1 MENIITKFEILADK
15 SIEIKPKDTTTLI
28 TGFSGTGKTL
38 MFKLIKYA
46 LGEKKG
52 IDISTAK
59 EQLKGLSAVQITFS
73 NGDVFYRKVDTSFVA
88 KIKHGNAEFIPAD
101 EKEYKKDIGA
111 LFGHEDIKVLRNES
125 EAKATTFTISEYLN
139 TLFFDEA
146 RLTDEKTFI
155 EAEGHDNKIK
165 LKNYYRYFLTGEII
179 ESKIIKDAQNEKKNN
194 EMAEKSLSFLGKQV
208 SKPSSSDRI
217 KRSKLEKQLETLKK
231 QEIDIFNLLK
241 GLHNDITIQKINE
254 NKLLSLYDLYNS
266 QLQEIKAADL
276 FDKFMEPAEIKCHN
290 CGESIKWQPI
300 ANTESEIARLNGLLL
315 DIKKTITSIEKQ
327 IKKWEDET
335 VSLNTKLSTI
345 KVDKE
350 TIVDELEKIDKQIE
364 NYLAYEKLRSFL
376 AIKSDAPKPATEA
389 LEKKEID
396 IEERFKTQIN
406 ALCAAISDRLK
417 AWKLKTKTNVGFN
430 HDRFDFTFDG
440 TLRCFLPKGYRG
452 FCTVAVIIE
461 LIKHMKTVNVPCF
474 NFILVDTVWKVAS
487 FGEEKLEEVVTEF
500 LKDISNT
507 GIQIIIFENE
517 NIWAES
523 DKYLHITLGT

>member
-1 MENIITKFEILADK
+1 MENIITKFEIFADK
-15 SIEIKPKDTTTLI
+15 YLEIKPKDTTTLI

-46 LGEKKG
+46 LGERKG

-73 NGDVFYRKVDTSFVA
+73 NGDVFYREVDTNFVA

-101 EKEYKKDIGA
+101 EKEYKKAIGA
-111 LFGHEDIKVLRNES
+111 LFGHEDIKVLRS
-125 EAKATTFTISEYLN
+125 KTEAKVTTFTISEYLN

-179 ESKIIKDAQNEKKNN
+179 ESKIIKDAQDEKKNS
-194 EMAEKSLSFLGKQV
+194 EMAIKSLSFLGKQV
-208 SKPSSSDRI
+208 SKPSSSDRT
-217 KRSKLEKQLETLKK
+217 KRNKLEKQLEKLKK
-231 QEIDIFNLLK
+231 REINISDRLK
-241 GLHNDITIQKINE
+241 ELHNNITIQKINE

-276 FDKFMEPAEIKCHN
+276 LDKFMEPAEIKCPN

-300 ANTESEIARLNGLLL
+300 ANTESEIARLNELLKKK
-315 DIKKTITSIEKQ
+315 KKTIASIEKQ
-327 IKKWEDET
+327 IKKCKDEIA
-335 VSLNTKLSTI
+335 SLNTELSGIKL
-345 KVDKE
+345 DKNK
-350 TIVDELEKIDKQIE
+350 IVDELEKIDKQIE

-376 AIKSDAPKPATEA
+376 TIKSNAPQPATET

-396 IEERFKTQIN
+396 IEEQFKTQIDI
-406 ALCAAISDRLK
+406 LCAAISDRLK
-417 AWKLKTKTNVGFN
+417 AWKLKTKINVGFN
-430 HDRFDFTFDG
+430 HERFDFTFDG

-487 FGEEKLEEVVTEF
+487 FKEEKLEEVVTEF
-500 LKDISNT
+500 LNDISNT
-507 GIQIIIFENE
+507 GIQIIVFENE
-517 NIWAES
+517 NIGQES
-523 DKYLHITLGT
+523 DKYLHITLDT